1 MNVPLPGEELQL
13 GVGPETGPEYLRVG
27 RVVKEAVLEKTGVPP
42 TGSVLD
48 IGCGSGRM
56 ARHFLDHIEPPGR
69 YVGMD
74 IQKSFIEWCNEHLG
88 GANGAFEFHHQ
99 DIYNGSYNLEG
110 ETKASEYRFP
120 FEDGSFDAIILYSVF
135 THLLPD
141 DAANY
146 MREISRLLKP
156 GGRCYSTWY
165 LLTRDE
171 KVKYLLPNIKEGQV
185 GFGFPH
191 LTGLLKEN
199 GLGVEGYRLGRNH
212 GGDGDVWQ
220 DLLWLGKAGEV
231 SSPFP
236 NEEPEVRETDEGSN
250 VSGVVER
257 VDPVEDSLAVVGDD
271 GSRITAKFSARTKV
285 LAHGEAGK
293 RSDLRVG
300 QRVHLLYA
308 EGASG
313 EAGSALKVMVR
324 GRPERRRIQGVVE
337 AVDWETGVIT
347 LGIPDE
353 GSISVAFET
362 HQIESVALNQRWSE
376 IKEIK
381 PGQIAGV
388 YIVPSARMV
397 EALDTDEEG

>member
-1 MNVPLPGEELQL
+1 M
-13 GVGPETGPEYLRVG
+13 GVGPETGTEYLRVG
-27 RVVKEAVLEKTGVPP
+27 WVVKEAVLEKTGVPP

-56 ARHFLDHIEPPGR
+56 ARHFLDYIERPGR

-74 IQKSFIEWCNEHLG
+74 IQKPFIEWCNEHLG

-99 DIYNGSYNLEG
+99 DIYNGSYNPEG
-110 ETKASEYRFP
+110 VTKASEYRFP
-120 FEDGSFDAIILYSVF
+120 FEDGSFDAVILYSVF
-135 THLLPD
+135 THLLPE

-146 MREISRLLKP
+146 MREIARLLKP

-171 KVKYLLPNIKEGQV
+171 RVKYLLPNIKEGQV

-191 LTGLLKEN
+191 LTGLLEEN
-199 GLGVEGYRLGRNH
+199 GLGVEGYRLGRDH

-236 NEEPEVRETDEGSN
+236 HEEPEIRAPEEGSN

-257 VDPVEDSLAVVGDD
+257 VDPVEDSLAVAGDD
-271 GSRITAKFSARTKV
+271 GSKLTVKFSARTEV
-285 LAHGEAGK
+285 MAHGEAGK
-293 RSDLRVG
+293 RSDLRMG
-300 QRVHLLYA
+300 QRAHLLYT
-308 EGASG
+308 ERVSDEPGL
-313 EAGSALKVMVR
+313 ALKVMVR
-324 GRPERRRIQGVVE
+324 GLPERTRIQGVVE

-353 GSISVAFET
+353 GSISVAFEP
-362 HQIESVALNQRWSE
+362 HQIESVALNQQWSE
-376 IKEIK
+376 LKEIK
-381 PGQIAGV
+381 PGQIAGL

-397 EALDTDEEG
+397 EALDTDEEE